1 MLGCACKSREGPALK
16 NVLFAWELGRGL
28 GHLMNMRRIAARLK
42 PHGVRFIAVSR
53 DPAAAGLLARMVERS
68 LVRKQISRFGSSIPP
83 RGIYAVV

>member
-42 PHGVRFIAVSR
+42 PHGIRFIAVSR
-53 DPAAAGLLARMVERS
+53 DPAATDLLGGEFAEIIKSEVAVWARVVKDAGITAD
-68 LVRKQISRFGSSIPP
+68 
-83 RGIYAVV
+83 